1 MKMNLYVAR
10 LLVLFFLL
18 AAASSCR
25 LSILAGID
33 SHYRNGSPPCY
44 PYSFMLCLS
53 SYSYPHPVSMC
64 MLTIMQVTLQLF
76 CL

>member
-1 MKMNLYVAR
+1 MNLYVAR
-10 LLVLFFLL
+10 LMLLFFLL
-18 AAASSCR
+18 ASSSSCM
-25 LSILAGID
+25 LLIFVGID

-64 MLTIMQVTLQLF
+64 ILTTMQVTLQLF